1 MKPKLKLTQRAG
13 VAARVLFNRSSVKDA
28 LWADAFGLDSGGGK
42 VVSESQAMSIPSFN
56 LAVNLISESIAM
68 LPLRIKQKEKCG
80 TVVVE
85 DHEFYDVF
93 NMPCGKDRPGF
104 TGQMLLNALIQAVVI
119 HGNGYLEQI
128 RVDGGRKLKLLKPID
143 PGRVTLEIENDTAR
157 YKIGP
162 RTVGN
167 AKGTIEIP
175 REVSPPD
182 LIHIRGR
189 YVDNEGWA
197 GVSVLQTLRST
208 LNVCLAQ
215 NRHAR
220 DSLVG
225 GNLKGFISPD
235 SGVFGEQTLTDI
247 GKVFNSPD
255 WDNKI
260 PVISEA
266 MKFTSYAKDNVSQQF
281 DQSRSAQV
289 IEIGRAFNIPPH
301 LMLHVSGQSN
311 WGSGLTQ
318 MAQAFTKYTLSP
330 WAERIENAFTASLL
344 SNDER
349 KKGMFFEFDFTRLL
363 RGTPNER
370 ALFYQMAIASGWMSP
385 AETRQAEGMT
395 EREGCDDLK
404 PVTEVQPPGGA
415 PPAGEREPNKP
426 QPAPAS

>member
-1 MKPKLKLTQRAG
+1 MKPKIKLSHRAG
-13 VAARVLFNRSSVKDA
+13 AAARILLGRASVKDA
-28 LWADAFGLDSGGGK
+28 LWADAFGLDAGGGK
-42 VVSESQAMSIPSFN
+42 VVSESQAMSIPAFH
-56 LAVNLISESIAM
+56 LAVNLITESISM
-68 LPLRIKQKEKCG
+68 LPLRIKRKEECG

-104 TGQMLLNALIQAVVI
+104 TGQMLLKAVIQAVVI

-128 RVDGGRKLKLLKPID
+128 RVDNGRKLKLLKPID

-162 RTVGN
+162 RQIG
-167 AKGTIEIP
+167 ADKGTAEIP

-189 YVDNEGWA
+189 YLDGEGWS
-197 GVSVLQTLRST
+197 GISTLQTLRST

-301 LMLHVSGQSN
+301 LMLHVSVISN

-318 MAQAFTKYTLSP
+318 MSQAFTKYTLSP

-363 RGTPNER
+363 RGTQNER
-370 ALFYQMAIASGWMSP
+370 AMFYQTAIASGWMSP
-385 AETRQAEGMT
+385 AEARKEEGMPA
-395 EREGCDDLK
+395 RDGCDDLK
-404 PVTEVQPPGGA
+404 PVTEVQPSDKA
-415 PPAGEREPNKP
+415 PPAGQRPPNKP
-426 QPAPAS
+426 QPAAPE